1 MIAERQNTSI
11 NVNLLN
17 NILILA
23 DVLNAVQSQQ
33 STVVNIFDSYSDNL
47 HLLIRYLPFFPIT
60 FLTVLHTGPWV
71 KDYSTVSFI
80 RNQMS
85 KTIL

>member
-33 STVVNIFDSYSDNL
+33 
-47 HLLIRYLPFFPIT
+47 
-60 FLTVLHTGPWV
+60 
-71 KDYSTVSFI
+71 
-80 RNQMS
+80 
-85 KTIL
+85 